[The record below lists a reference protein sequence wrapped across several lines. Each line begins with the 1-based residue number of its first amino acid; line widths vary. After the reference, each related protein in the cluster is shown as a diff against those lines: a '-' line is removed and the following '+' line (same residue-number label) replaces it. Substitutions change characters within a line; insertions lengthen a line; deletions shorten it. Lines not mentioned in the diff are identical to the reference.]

1 MALTDQGR
9 TGPAAAKTSDPV
21 IIHTD
26 GSCLSNPG
34 PGGWAAIL
42 HWQDNEREISGAEP
56 DSTNNRMEL
65 TAAING
71 LNAVTRP
78 MTIDL
83 YTDSKYVMTGVTDWM
98 PRWKANGWKT
108 AAKKPVANQDLW
120 QQLDSAV
127 SRHQVRW
134 HWVKGHAGNPLNE
147 RCDRLARS
155 AAESL
160 A

>member
-1 MALTDQGR
+1 MPQDA
-9 TGPAAAKTSDPV
+9 PEPV
-21 IIHTD
+21 TIHTD

-42 HWQDNEREISGAEP
+42 QWQGNERELTGSEP
-56 DSTNNRMEL
+56 DTTNNRMEL
-65 TAAING
+65 MAAIMG

-78 MTIDL
+78 MLVDL
-83 YTDSKYVMTGVTDWM
+83 HTDSRYVMNGVQDWM

-120 QQLDSAV
+120 QLLDQAV
-127 SRHQVRW
+127 IRHQVRW

-147 RCDRLARS
+147 RCDVLAHS
-155 AAESL
+155 AAE
-160 A
+160 AIA

>member
-1 MALTDQGR
+1 MALTDQGE
-9 TGPAAAKTSDPV
+9 TEVAAAKTIDPV

-42 HWQDNEREISGAEP
+42 RWQDNEREISGAEP
-56 DSTNNRMEL
+56 VSTNNRMEL

-78 MTIDL
+78 MTIYL

-108 AAKKPVANQDLW
+108 AAKKAVANQDLW
-120 QQLDSAV
+120 QLLDTAV
-127 SRHQVRW
+127 ARHQVRW
-134 HWVKGHAGNPLNE
+134 HWVKGHAGNHLNE
-147 RCDRLARS
+147 RCDRLARI

-160 A
+160 T

>member
-1 MALTDQGR
+1 MPQDAP
-9 TGPAAAKTSDPV
+9 GPV
-21 IIHTD
+21 LIHTD

-42 HWQDNEREISGAEP
+42 RWQDNERELTGSEP
-56 DSTNNRMEL
+56 DTTNNRMEL
-65 TAAING
+65 MAAIMG

-78 MTIDL
+78 MLVDL
-83 YTDSKYVMTGVTDWM
+83 HTDSRYVMNGVKDWM

-120 QQLDSAV
+120 QQLDEAV
-127 SRHQVRW
+127 IRHQVRW

-147 RCDRLARS
+147 RCDVLARS
-155 AAESL
+155 AAE
-160 A
+160 AIA

>member
-1 MALTDQGR
+1 MPQDAPET
-9 TGPAAAKTSDPV
+9 V
-21 IIHTD
+21 VIHTD

-42 HWQDNEREISGAEP
+42 QWQDKERELSGSEP
-56 DSTNNRMEL
+56 DTTNNRMEL
-65 TAAING
+65 MAAIMG

-78 MTIDL
+78 MAVDL
-83 YTDSKYVMTGVTDWM
+83 HTDSRYVMNGVQDWM

-120 QQLDSAV
+120 QQLDVAV
-127 SRHQVRW
+127 ARTGYGTLSSPV
-134 HWVKGHAGNPLNE
+134 ALC
-147 RCDRLARS
+147 RCTHYSMGPRLAVVS
-155 AAESL
+155 IVGVL

>member
-1 MALTDQGR
+1 MPQDA
-9 TGPAAAKTSDPV
+9 PAPV

-42 HWQDNEREISGAEP
+42 RWQGNERELTGSEP
-56 DSTNNRMEL
+56 DTTNNRMEL
-65 TAAING
+65 MAAIMG

-78 MTIDL
+78 MLVDL
-83 YTDSKYVMTGVTDWM
+83 HTDSRYVMNGVKDWM

-120 QQLDSAV
+120 QQLDEAV
-127 SRHQVRW
+127 IRHQVRW

-147 RCDRLARS
+147 RCDVLARS
-155 AAESL
+155 AAG
-160 A
+160 AIA